1 MLDCFIERQDSYFN
15 QNKLIPIIP
24 VIHEDW
30 KVKLDGMKIRS
41 NIKSEIITLAGSDDR
56 MQQAI
61 VQGRE
66 FRKEVTFD
74 FLDMLGIKRSRNEK
88 DKYKALINVLPMPEY
103 IVAAVF
109 ICWLILS

>member
-66 FRKEVTFD
+66 FRKEVTFEL
-74 FLDMLGIKRSRNEK
+74 LDWLGIKRAKHERR
-88 DKYKALINVLPMPEY
+88 KYEPLINTLGMIGITLV
-103 IVAAVF
+103 IVSEF
-109 ICWLILS
+109 